1 MQYDLSFG
9 DTMPKKVLMVI
20 APAKFRDEEL
30 FDTKTALES
39 SGASVNIASKTTD
52 VSVGMLGGKA
62 KPNLALSSAKAAD
75 YDAVV
80 FVGGG
85 GAEVY
90 FTDPVAL
97 ALAKDALAQG
107 KVVSA
112 ICIAPSILANAGL
125 LSGKKATVFKGDK
138 YLGILKA
145 KGANYTGRDVEV
157 DGKIIT
163 ADGPNSAKKFGQAIA
178 KGMG

>member
-1 MQYDLSFG
+1 MLPVT
-9 DTMPKKVLMVI
+9 TMPKKVLMVI
-20 APAKFRDEEL
+20 APSKFRDEEL
-30 FDTKTALES
+30 FETKSALES
-39 SGASVNIASKTTD
+39 SGASVTVASKTTD

-62 KPNLALSSAKAAD
+62 QPQLALASAKAAD

-90 FTDPVAL
+90 FTDPIAMG
-97 ALAKDALAQG
+97 LAKDAFAQG

-138 YLGILKA
+138 YVGILKA
-145 KGANYTGRDVEV
+145 KGASYTGQDVTV

-163 ADGPNSAKKFGQAIA
+163 ADGPGSAKKFGQTIA
-178 KGMG
+178 SKI

>member
-1 MQYDLSFG
+1 
-9 DTMPKKVLMVI
+9 MPKKVLMVI

-30 FDTKTALES
+30 FDTKAALES
-39 SGASVNIASKTTD
+39 SGANVTIASKTTALA
-52 VSVGMLGGKA
+52 VGMLGGKA
-62 KPNLALSSAKAAD
+62 QPQVALSSAKAAD

-90 FTDPVAL
+90 FNDPVAIG
-97 ALAKDALAQG
+97 LAKDAHSQG
-107 KVVSA
+107 KIVSA
-112 ICIAPSILANAGL
+112 ICIAPSILANAGVL
-125 LSGKKATVFKGDK
+125 NGKKATVFKGDK

-163 ADGPNSAKKFGQAIA
+163 ADGPSSAKKFGQIIV
-178 KGMG
+178 KSLG